1 VAQDGHA
8 SDRYGHL
15 FPSRDDGAELAAAEQ
30 ALPPVLAL
38 LMLGA
43 AGAGKGATMNDPDRE
58 RRHLVQADERIEEC
72 KHQIARLE
80 KLIQRQA
87 ERGDRT
93 HAEKLNDETARQ
105 TMLRIADDYERLAR
119 HAERRAMHR
128 SQS

>member
-8 SDRYGHL
+8 SDRYGPL

-30 ALPPVLAL
+30 ALPPVLTL

-93 HAEKLNDETARQ
+93 HAGELNDETARQ
-105 TMLRIADDYERLAR
+105 RCFASLTTTSD
-119 HAERRAMHR
+119 
-128 SQS
+128 